1 MIMQREILER
11 LAREQGD
18 PCVTISLNTHRTH
31 PDNATDGLMIKNL
44 CKEAAERLTEKYGR
58 KAVATLIDKL
68 AQIPAQIDVNY
79 NLDSLHIFLSEKINE
94 IIKSTWPATRNHVHI
109 GKTFAVRPLIKAF
122 NRSEEYYI
130 LLLSQSGTQLYMAL
144 NDAIVEEIEEEGFPF
159 PENPNIIVS
168 REKMSDG
175 KQVDK
180 MVKEYLNNVDKAV
193 VRLHNKSG
201 LNCVVISTESNYSKL
216 MQVAD
221 KPKVYH
227 GYANIDYNNTSRH
240 KIAAQSWRLI
250 SELQKNRRTAAI
262 DEMKEAVSQSKVL
275 TDLQEIFRAAKE
287 GRGDLLITHQSFA
300 QPVMMKDEVT
310 FELVDNPGTPGAIDD
325 IVSNIAWE
333 VVSKKGRAVFTEQD
347 ELKSLG
353 KIALKLRY

>member
-1 MIMQREILER
+1 MQREILEK

-18 PCVTISLNTHRTH
+18 QCVTISLNTHRTH
-31 PDNATDGLMIKNL
+31 PDNATDGLLIKNM
-44 CKEAAERLTEKYGR
+44 CKEAGERLTEKYGR
-58 KAVATLIDKL
+58 KVIAPLLDKL
-68 AQIPAQIDVNY
+68 AQIPDQIDINY
-79 NLDSLHIFLSEKINE
+79 NLDSLHIFLSANTSE

-109 GKTFAVRPLIKAF
+109 SQTFAVRPLIKAF

-130 LLLSQSGTQLYMAL
+130 LVLSQSGTHLYMAL
-144 NDAIVEEIEEEGFPF
+144 NDAVVEEVGEEGFPF

-180 MVKEYLNNVDKAV
+180 MVKEYLNQVDKAV
-193 VRLHNKSG
+193 VRMHNKSG
-201 LNCVVISTESNYSKL
+201 LYCVAISTESNYSRL

-227 GYANIDYNNTSRH
+227 GYANIDYNNTSQH
-240 KIAAQSWRLI
+240 KIAAQAWRLI
-250 SELQKNRRTAAI
+250 SELQKKRRTAAI

-275 TDLQEIFRAAKE
+275 TDLQEIYRAAKE
-287 GRGDLLITHQSFA
+287 GRGDLLISHQSFA
-300 QPVMMKDEVT
+300 QPVIMKDEFA
-310 FELVDNPGTPGAIDD
+310 FELIDNSGAPGAIDD

-333 VVSKKGRAVFTEQD
+333 VVSKKGRAIFTEQD

>member
-1 MIMQREILER
+1 MQREILER
-11 LAREQGD
+11 LAGEKSDQ
-18 PCVTISLNTHRTH
+18 CVTISLNTHRTH

-44 CKEAAERLTEKYGR
+44 CKEAGDRLTEKYGR
-58 KAVATLIDKL
+58 KAVAPLLDKL
-68 AQIPAQIDVNY
+68 AQIPDQIDINY
-79 NLDSLHIFLSEKINE
+79 NLNSLHIFLSPNTSE
-94 IIKSTWPATRNHVHI
+94 IIKSTWPAARNQVHI
-109 GKTFAVRPLIKAF
+109 GQAFAVRPLIKAF

-130 LLLSQSGTQLYMAL
+130 LALSQSGTQIYMAL

-159 PENPNIIVS
+159 PENPNIITS
-168 REKMSDG
+168 REKMSDA

-180 MVKEYLNNVDKAV
+180 MVKEYLNQVDKAV

-201 LNCVVISTESNYSKL
+201 LHCVVICTESNYSKL

-240 KIAAQSWRLI
+240 KIAAQAWSLV
-250 SELQKNRRTAAI
+250 SELQKKRRTTAI
-262 DEMKEAVSQSKVL
+262 AEMKEAISQSKVL
-275 TDLQEIFRAAKE
+275 TDLQEIYRAAKE

-300 QPVMMKDEVT
+300 QPVIIKDDNS
-310 FELVDNPGTPGAIDD
+310 FELIDNPATPGAIDD

-333 VVSKKGRAVFTEQD
+333 VISKKGRAIFTEQD

-353 KIALKLRY
+353 KIVLKVRY